1 MSSKKIN
8 LITLSLLAI
17 TLSGC
22 VLNPVNNQTLPTAS
36 TAEKKDVKDN
46 SVQNEKVFDLEAYN
60 FFYST
65 TELTVNQGDKVTINL
80 TSINGQH
87 DITISEYNVQS
98 TVTDINNK
106 TQINFIADKVG
117 EFEFYSSLANQKELG
132 LVGKLIVVPKD

>member
-8 LITLSLLAI
+8 LIILLLVAA

-22 VLNPVNNQTLPTAS
+22 VLNPVNNNQTQP

-98 TVTDINNK
+98 TVADINNK